1 MTRETMTDNEVERLA
16 NELRAEITKR
26 TCCPLHA
33 GEVLL
38 LVMAGFAL
46 DDAGDDHLKAAR
58 TMERGARELV
68 KLLRSGNLQVLRP
81 H

>member
-1 MTRETMTDNEVERLA
+1 MTQERIIALSNEI
-16 NELRAEITKR
+16 RAEITKR

-38 LVMAGFAL
+38 MVMAGFAL

-58 TMERGARELV
+58 TVERGARELV
-68 KLLRSGNLQVLRP
+68 KLLRSGQFQVLRLQ
-81 H
+81 